1 MSLLFN
7 MLSRF
12 VIAFLPRSKNT
23 DGAMRYLNQNPAA
36 VFTTRLDDRVSPWFH
51 KIQVG
56 AQQPW
61 PSPASPWVRG
71 KLQGAAVYLDSWGPV
86 HAQYR
91 RSASPH
97 RPFPSRVP
105 RMRSTGANDLR
116 QSLELVLCRILARTC
131 KWAWRDFANSTLNE
145 AESKVSHENLWI
157 LTEPWGLY
165 WDWTPQ

>member
-23 DGAMRYLNQNPAA
+23 DGAMRYLNQNPGT
-36 VFTTRLDDRVSPWFH
+36 VFTTRLDDRVSPWFR

-61 PSPASPWVRG
+61 PSPASPWLRG
-71 KLQGAAVYLDSWGPV
+71 KSQEAAVYLDSWGPA

-91 RSASPH
+91 RRASPH

-105 RMRSTGANDLR
+105 RMRSTGAKWPTPEPRACAVQDPGQVL
-116 QSLELVLCRILARTC
+116 QVSLEGLCKL
-131 KWAWRDFANSTLNE
+131 
-145 AESKVSHENLWI
+145 H
-157 LTEPWGLY
+157 TEWGRV
-165 WDWTPQ
+165 